1 METEKETPRRKK
13 ISSTQLQFLSDD
25 VRDIINHYINKKNMS
40 VHSFS
45 KMCGVHPNQ
54 MYLFLN
60 SDRGLNLTTVQKIGE
75 IINKEIK

>member
-1 METEKETPRRKK
+1 MQEQEEKRRKK
-13 ISSTQLQFLSDD
+13 ISSTQLQFLSND
-25 VRDIINHYINKKNMS
+25 VRDIINHYMLKKNMS
-40 VHSFS
+40 IHGFS

-75 IINKEIK
+75 IINKEMK